1 MTSAVVEAT
10 ELYRFFHAGNEE
22 VMALRGVSLVA
33 APGEFVA
40 VVGPSGSGKTTLL
53 ACLAGLDDPDG
64 GVVRVAGRVMS
75 RRPEREKAGLRATH
89 LGIVLQSANLVE
101 HLTLRGNLLQAHRLA
116 GRREAGDDRSGPA
129 DGPDITGP
137 GIDGPGTDGPDIT
150 GPDVTRPNI
159 DGPDIDALLARVGL
173 AGRAR
178 AYPAQLSGG
187 EAVRAALA
195 VALVNRPPVVLGD
208 EPTAEIDR
216 ATEAQLL
223 ELLRAEVARG
233 LALVVATHSPAVAD
247 AADRVITLADGR
259 VVA

>member
-10 ELYRFFHAGNEE
+10 ELYRFFHAGDEE

-129 DGPDITGP
+129 DGP
-137 GIDGPGTDGPDIT
+137 GTYGPDIT
-150 GPDVTRPNI
+150 GPDVSRPNI

-187 EAVRAALA
+187 EAVRAGLA

-233 LALVVATHSPAVAD
+233 LTLVVATHSPAVAD

>member
-10 ELYRFFHAGNEE
+10 ELYRFFHAGDEE

-129 DGPDITGP
+129 DGPGT
-137 GIDGPGTDGPDIT
+137 DGPGTDGPDIT
-150 GPDVTRPNI
+150 GPDVSRPNI

>member
-10 ELYRFFHAGNEE
+10 ELYRFFHAGDEE

-116 GRREAGDDRSGPA
+116 SRREAGDDRSGPA
-129 DGPDITGP
+129 DGP
-137 GIDGPGTDGPDIT
+137 GTDGPDIT
-150 GPDVTRPNI
+150 GPDVSRPNT

-187 EAVRAALA
+187 EAVRAGLA

-233 LALVVATHSPAVAD
+233 LTLVVATHSPAVAD

>member
-10 ELYRFFHAGNEE
+10 ELYRFFHAGDEE

-116 GRREAGDDRSGPA
+116 SRREAGDDRSGPA
-129 DGPDITGP
+129 DGP

-150 GPDVTRPNI
+150 GPDVSRPNT
-159 DGPDIDALLARVGL
+159 DRPDIDALLARVGL

-187 EAVRAALA
+187 EAVRAGLA

-233 LALVVATHSPAVAD
+233 LTLVVATHSPAVAD

>member
-10 ELYRFFHAGNEE
+10 ELYRFFHAGDEE

-129 DGPDITGP
+129 DGPDI
-137 GIDGPGTDGPDIT
+137 DGPDIT
-150 GPDVTRPNI
+150 GPDVSRPNI

-187 EAVRAALA
+187 EAVRAGLA